1 MTVLCFWL
9 NSLNEIV
16 KIPIDMGCL
25 SHQIVKRISKSLTLE
40 ELDAWKDPRDSLQS
54 KLFTHKLEEIL
65 KEDKNKLLRC
75 IYWNTLFTEEQNEW
89 MSWPKAE
96 IFIDYRGRVLAKH
109 VSDSNWDINEFFS
122 YLRKHGVSYRRVFW
136 KVWARLITDE
146 CTVWR
151 NKYVLADVANCSYH
165 PEAPVF
171 MTGWNSGTFPCCNA
185 EAIRF
190 SPSLKEKGC
199 TSKRH
204 TLTYIT
210 EDSLE
215 YKFLEK
221 HFEILKENLSSKTAQ
236 KVDQGPEVKL
246 ETQTEDNS
254 NTASTKD
261 KLKSLLT
268 CLNEFISS
276 KTNKLKQGSWPD
288 CAKMGKWWNKCL
300 LEQDEDDNEEED
312 TDLVY
317 PKEYNS
323 TSLSMFK
330 YHLA

>member
-1 MTVLCFWL
+1 M
-9 NSLNEIV
+9 NEIV

-25 SHQIVKRISKSLTLE
+25 SQQIVKKISKSLTLE

-54 KLFTHKLEEIL
+54 KLFVHKLEEIL

-75 IYWNTLFTEEQNEW
+75 IYWNTLFTAEQNEW
-89 MSWPKAE
+89 MSCPKAE

-122 YLRKHGVSYRRVFW
+122 YLRKQGVSWRRIFW

-146 CTVWR
+146 WAVWK
-151 NKYVLADVANCSYH
+151 NIYVLADVANWSYH
-165 PEAPVF
+165 PDAPVF
-171 MTGWNSGTFPCCNA
+171 MFGWNSGTFPCCNA

-190 SPSLKEKGC
+190 STSLKEKGW

-204 TLTYIT
+204 TLSLIS

-215 YKFLEK
+215 YKFLDK
-221 HFEILKENLSSKTAQ
+221 HFDILKENLSSSATP

-246 ETQTEDNS
+246 DTQTEDNS
-254 NTASTKD
+254 KEASTKH
-261 KLKSLLT
+261 KSMSLLA
-268 CLNEFISS
+268 CLNEFISN
-276 KTNKLKQGSWPD
+276 KTNKLKQGTWPD
-288 CAKMGKWWNKCL
+288 WAKMGKWWNKWL

-312 TDLVY
+312 REPQYL
-317 PKEYNS
+317 KEYNS
-323 TSLSMFK
+323 NSLSMTFSIIFI
-330 YHLA
+330 